1 MAPIEGIPNVIPS
14 SEAKPE
20 MPKATPEVADKV
32 VTQIKH
38 YFSDASLNHD
48 EFLRKG
54 IAKDDG
60 WVSFEI
66 LARFNKLRQ
75 LMGLPDTSRA
85 GKGNKG
91 SQAFPAKD
99 VITQLSTIVKEGLK
113 EDDPLEIK
121 EDNTAIRRKEAY
133 EPSDE
138 WFSNTVHVKGLPYG
152 KEWAGMI
159 DKLTEFFNGKGEVV
173 LLRLR
178 RNPKSKAFKGNLLV
192 QYATKDQAEA
202 AAKDDNLVFEEHKLE
217 TAMLPAYH
225 DEKLAADEFIQ
236 PELRKPGAS
245 YPTFEEW
252 CVAHGR
258 EPPPPLQA
266 EKQKNKPAEKEPE
279 FEVVPGVLVHFS
291 GVNND
296 ISIPQLK
303 EAFGALGEVKFVEH
317 EKDEDN
323 GIVRFKEPVPE
334 DFAEKNP
341 ELKIGDVVLKLKP
354 VEGEEEKAFFERAR
368 QASAN
373 SRANKRTSHNNGG
386 HRNKRYRK

>member
-1 MAPIEGIPNVIPS
+1 MAPVEGIPDVITS
-14 SEAKPE
+14 SEAI
-20 MPKATPEVADKV
+20 PKAAPEVTDKV

-48 EFLRKG
+48 EFLCKG

-60 WVSFEI
+60 WVSFEV
-66 LARFNKLRQ
+66 LARFNRLRQ

-85 GKGNKG
+85 GKGNKK
-91 SQAFPAKD
+91 SQAVPVKD
-99 VITQLSTIVKEGLK
+99 VIAQLSTIVKEGIK

-133 EPSDE
+133 TPSDE

-152 KEWAGMI
+152 KEWSGMI
-159 DKLTEFFNGKGEVV
+159 DKLTEFFNKKGEVV

-192 QYATKDQAEA
+192 EYATKDQAEA
-202 AAKDDNLVFEEHKLE
+202 TAKDDELVFEENKLE
-217 TAMLPAYH
+217 TTMLPAYH

-258 EPPPPLQA
+258 EPPAPLQND
-266 EKQKNKPAEKEPE
+266 KTKNKPAEKEPE
-279 FEVVPGVLVHFS
+279 FEVVPGVLVQFT
-291 GVNND
+291 GVNDD

-303 EAFGALGEVKFVEH
+303 EAFGALGDVKFVEH
-317 EKDEDN
+317 EKDEEN
-323 GIVRFKEPVPE
+323 GIVRFKEPVPK

-341 ELKIGDVVLKLKP
+341 ELKIGDAVLKLKL

-368 QASAN
+368 QASVNA
-373 SRANKRTSHNNGG
+373 RANKRTSHHNGG
-386 HRNKRYRK
+386 NRNKRYRK

>member
-1 MAPIEGIPNVIPS
+1 MAPVEGIPDVIPS
-14 SEAKPE
+14 SEAI
-20 MPKATPEVADKV
+20 PKAAPEVTDKV

-60 WVSFEI
+60 WVSFEV
-66 LARFNKLRQ
+66 LARFNRLRQ

-85 GKGNKG
+85 GKGNKK
-91 SQAFPAKD
+91 SQAVPVKD
-99 VITQLSTIVKEGLK
+99 VIAQLSTIVKEGIK

-133 EPSDE
+133 TPNDE

-152 KEWAGMI
+152 KEWSGMI
-159 DKLTEFFNGKGEVV
+159 DKLTEFFNQKGEVV

-202 AAKDDNLVFEEHKLE
+202 TAKDDELVFEENKLE
-217 TAMLPAYH
+217 TTMLPAYH

-258 EPPPPLQA
+258 EPPAPLQA
-266 EKQKNKPAEKEPE
+266 DKTKNKPVEKEPE
-279 FEVVPGVLVHFS
+279 FEVVPGVLVQFS
-291 GVNND
+291 GLNDD

-317 EKDEDN
+317 EKDEEN
-323 GIVRFKEPVPE
+323 GIVRFKEPVSE
-334 DFAEKNP
+334 DFVEKNP
-341 ELKIGDVVLKLKP
+341 ELKIGDAVLKLTL

-368 QASAN
+368 QASVNA
-373 SRANKRTSHNNGG
+373 RANKRTSHHNAGN
-386 HRNKRYRK
+386 RNKRYRK

>member
-1 MAPIEGIPNVIPS
+1 MAPIEGIPDVIPS
-14 SEAKPE
+14 SEANPE
-20 MPKATPEVADKV
+20 VPKASPEVTEKV

-54 IAKDDG
+54 IAQDDG
-60 WVSFEI
+60 WVSFEV
-66 LARFNKLRQ
+66 LARFNRLRQ

-85 GKGNKG
+85 GKGKKG
-91 SQAFPAKD
+91 SQSYPPKDIIAQLTTIAKD
-99 VITQLSTIVKEGLK
+99 GLK

-121 EDNTAIRRKEAY
+121 EDNTAIRRKETY
-133 EPSDE
+133 TPSDE
-138 WFSNTVHVKGLPYG
+138 WFSNTVHVKGMPYG

-159 DKLTEFFNGKGEVV
+159 DKLTEFFNKKGEVV

-192 QYATKDQAEA
+192 EYATKDQAEA
-202 AAKDDNLVFEEHKLE
+202 VAKDDELVFEEHKLE

-258 EPPPPLQA
+258 EPPQLLQND
-266 EKQKNKPAEKEPE
+266 KHKNKPVEKEPE
-279 FEVVPGVLVHFS
+279 FEVVPGVLVQFS
-291 GVNND
+291 GANND
-296 ISIPQLK
+296 ISIPELK

-317 EKDEDN
+317 EKDEEN
-323 GIVRFKEPVPE
+323 GIVRFKEPVSD
-334 DFAEKNP
+334 DFVEKNP
-341 ELKIGDVVLKLKP
+341 ELKIGDVVLKLKL

-373 SRANKRTSHNNGG
+373 SRVKKRCSHSGG
-386 HRNKRYRK
+386 HRSKRSRK